1 METTLDRFGRVVL
14 PKKVRDEI
22 GLQAGDALSVDAANG
37 EVRLRPARG
46 EPHLSRRGGVL
57 VFTGQAAGD
66 LEQAVRRERLTRLR
80 KLSGRRPL
88 RVLA

>member
-22 GLQAGDALSVDAANG
+22 GLQAGDALSVATANG
-37 EVRLRPARG
+37 EVRLRPARS

-57 VFTGQAAGD
+57 VFAGQAAGD
-66 LEQAVRRERLTRLR
+66 LEDAVRRERHARLR
-80 KLSGRRPL
+80 KLSGGRP
-88 RVLA
+88 